1 MWSVEM
7 KPENGLRLTFC
18 AEPTERLVLG
28 ARRLGKALKAL
39 SGAASAKHARAP
51 SAVEVV

>member
-18 AEPTERLVLG
+18 AEPKDRLVQG
-28 ARRLGKALKAL
+28 ARRLGKVLKML
-39 SGAASAKHARAP
+39 QRAAPNRKRPVLHN
-51 SAVEVV
+51 VEVA